1 MIWFTSHL
9 RYPSHNASR
18 GISITVLVADVDSY
32 NAITKRFVGF
42 YSGGGSEGGRKTDRE
57 LRDMKGKGRI
67 QGKGFGYVMAVG
79 MAALLI
85 VAAKT
90 GYDYRNGL
98 IKGALADARIETYFA
113 EHSGPFCAFEGVW
126 YDWEQDETIT
136 LGCLEVKGDIREGS
150 YSSAMGPRATSNFSI
165 SGTYDIDPD
174 SMRVIGKDRA
184 GKKITFARTIYVEDQ
199 EYPTQMIVIDEEG
212 ESGFYIWKDWPPQS
226 INRRD

>member
-1 MIWFTSHL
+1 
-9 RYPSHNASR
+9 
-18 GISITVLVADVDSY
+18 
-32 NAITKRFVGF
+32 
-42 YSGGGSEGGRKTDRE
+42 
-57 LRDMKGKGRI
+57 MKSKGRT
-67 QGKGFGYVMAVG
+67 QGKGFSYVMAVG

-90 GYDYRNGL
+90 VYDYRNGL
-98 IKGALADARIETYFA
+98 VKGALADARIETYFA

-136 LGCLEVKGDIREGS
+136 LGCLEVKGEIREGS
-150 YSSAMGPRATSNFSI
+150 YSSAKGSRATSNFSM
-165 SGTYDIDPD
+165 SGTYDIDSD
-174 SMRVIGKDRA
+174 NSMRVVGKDPK
-184 GKKITFARTIYVEDQ
+184 GKDAKFIRMIYVEDQ